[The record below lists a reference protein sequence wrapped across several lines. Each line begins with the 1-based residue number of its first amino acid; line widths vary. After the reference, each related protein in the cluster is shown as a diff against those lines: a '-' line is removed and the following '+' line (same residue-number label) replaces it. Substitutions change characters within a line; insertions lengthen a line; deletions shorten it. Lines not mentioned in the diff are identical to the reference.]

1 MAMSQ
6 DVKVALV
13 LATFGLLVLFGLK
26 YSSGKYEPVKPPP
39 DIIEEE
45 KTTREFTEGSAEEF
59 VNLTWKSDWPGLDQ
73 EGEGNTHTLPDSPES
88 QKSSEITGSE
98 KEPSPEAVRYTV
110 QAGDT
115 FASIS
120 KRFYGT
126 KSKWRI
132 IFDANRDLASAPE
145 KLRAGTVLMIP
156 HLEESPSS
164 GTGSL
169 DEALEIPGTYVVQ
182 PGDTLSSI
190 ATKVYGS
197 QTQWRKIYE
206 ANSEILPDPS
216 ILRAGQRLRIPE

>member
-26 YSSGKYEPVKPPP
+26 YSSGKYEPVKPP
-39 DIIEEE
+39 DKARVQKEEP
-45 KTTREFTEGSAEEF
+45 TGQPAG
-59 VNLTWKSDWPGLDQ
+59 D
-73 EGEGNTHTLPDSPES
+73 EGEDVLNLAWKGEWPVLDEAVGPLPENQDLPAVSASGKKSSPEV
-88 QKSSEITGSE
+88 I
-98 KEPSPEAVRYTV
+98 RYTV

-120 KRFYGT
+120 KKFYGT

-132 IFDANRDLASAPE
+132 IFDANKEQASAPE
-145 KLRAGTVLMIP
+145 KLRAGTVLVIP
-156 HLEESPSS
+156 PLEKSAAL
-164 GTGSL
+164 SL
-169 DEALEIPGTYVVQ
+169 DQALEVPGTYVVQ

-190 ATKVYGS
+190 ATKLYGS
-197 QTQWRKIYE
+197 PTKWRKIYE

-216 ILRAGQRLRIPE
+216 TLRVGQRLRIPE